1 VIASVEVALAALVTL
16 IGIALTSI
24 GVATHTAPA
33 VAPGALL
40 TLVGGAW
47 LGNVLARRDVRLLPG
62 TVHTNSSA
70 HANGSD
76 GTAA

>member
-1 VIASVEVALAALVTL
+1 VNGPLETLLAGLVTL
-16 IGIALTSI
+16 VGIVLTSI

-62 TVHTNSSA
+62 AAHTNRSPN
-70 HANGSD
+70 ANGSD